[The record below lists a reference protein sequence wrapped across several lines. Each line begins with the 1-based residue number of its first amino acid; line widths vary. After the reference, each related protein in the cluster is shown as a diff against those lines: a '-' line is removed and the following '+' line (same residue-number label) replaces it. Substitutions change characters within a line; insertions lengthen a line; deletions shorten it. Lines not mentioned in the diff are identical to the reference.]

1 VAAVLPLVATG
12 LLAFALGD
20 VAELAALLV
29 LLALIG
35 LFTAH

>member
-20 VAELAALLV
+20 VAELLV
-29 LLALIG
+29 LLAIVAAIG
-35 LFTAH
+35 VIFH